1 MLCGSSQHIKFC
13 SLFLFFPPSNSEA
26 NARRLF
32 MISLCDFRKKTPVFS
47 FRFAMKWVNIFTG
60 MSMLSFKREENAGNV
75 QRWRR
80 QRRAVD
86 IIKPACSR
94 INQPLSS
101 RRRLR
106 DGNIV
111 FAPVKEK
118 SRTCRTFF
126 RPLSLIIKVR
136 RQNEINSKEVA
147 GCIVYGECESFR
159 RFSLCSTPSA
169 SSPHRCSFTCSRGLA
184 CFLSPLHHMLL
195 TWLPQPLIRLVK
207 RIHLKEKKKK
217 KKSSAAGPRGRWGE
231 G

>member
-1 MLCGSSQHIKFC
+1 
-13 SLFLFFPPSNSEA
+13 
-26 NARRLF
+26 
-32 MISLCDFRKKTPVFS
+32 
-47 FRFAMKWVNIFTG
+47 
-60 MSMLSFKREENAGNV
+60 MLSFKREENAGNV
-75 QRWRR
+75 QQWWR
-80 QRRAVD
+80 RRAVD
-86 IIKPACSR
+86 IIKPPCSR

-159 RFSLCSTPSA
+159 RFSLCSTPSL
-169 SSPHRCSFTCSRGLA
+169 SSPSALRGCSFTCSRDLA
-184 CFLSPLHHMLL
+184 RFLSPLHHMLL

-207 RIHLKEKKKK
+207 RIHLKEKKKEK
-217 KKSSAAGPRGRWGE
+217 IKRGRPSGE
-231 G
+231 VGRGMTSRFY